1 MFIQKK
7 LLQLMIIQL
16 VVNLV
21 FQKYYLMDIILLK
34 IQSKL

>member
-21 FQKYYLMDIILLK
+21 FLKYYLMGIIQLK